1 MTTIFAAILAD
12 SISPD
17 GIRLTTLH
25 LRYPRMIHA
34 EFMTHRVFSRNARSS
49 RAVPVETLIREV
61 ETDPVIPLH
70 WGANQKGMQADRECD
85 EPVRFRND
93 AVSREQAWLRARD
106 NAVTIARNFERAGYH
121 KQVVNRLLEPFM
133 HIDVVVT
140 ATEWANF
147 LALRDHPAAEPH
159 IAILARTIKTRLT
172 ASQPIALRPGEW
184 HLPYVDRADFD
195 RAVDLYGREAVSG
208 GALLIKLSVAR
219 CARISYQPFDGNA
232 SIEAEIARHDAL
244 VGAVPMHASPA
255 EHQAT
260 PDTFSHTTFEDGKP
274 PLSVWENPNEH
285 GNLRGWRQYR
295 KTLAGENLAE
305 AQS

>member
-1 MTTIFAAILAD
+1 MTTISAAILAD
-12 SISPD
+12 SVSPD

-61 ETDPVIPLH
+61 EADPVIPLH

-85 EPVRFRND
+85 AAVGLALRDDRPHKPVIGI
-93 AVSREQAWLRARD
+93 SRESAWLRARD
-106 NAVTIARNFERAGYH
+106 EAVRHARAFHEAGYH

-147 LALRDHPAAEPH
+147 LALRDHHMAEPH
-159 IAILARTIKTRLT
+159 IAILARQVKAAFAASEPRLR
-172 ASQPIALRPGEW
+172 LPGLW
-184 HLPYVDRADFD
+184 HLPYVRADEFELPLD
-195 RAVDLYGREAVSG
+195 VQ
-208 GALLIKLSVAR
+208 IKLSVAR

-260 PDTFSHTTFEDGKP
+260 PDIFSHTTFEDGKP
-274 PLSVWENPNEH
+274 PLCVWENSHEH

-305 AQS
+305 ALS